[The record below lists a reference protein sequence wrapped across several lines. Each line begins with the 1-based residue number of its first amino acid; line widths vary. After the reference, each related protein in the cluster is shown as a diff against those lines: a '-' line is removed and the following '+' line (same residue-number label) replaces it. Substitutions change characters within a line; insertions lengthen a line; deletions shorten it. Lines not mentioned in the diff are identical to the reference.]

1 MFNQHLLPKVLSSGV
16 ILLTLFAA
24 GCSTSSTKNNLAPS
38 LPASKSLPPSPTAMP
53 FPTRTG
59 TLPASPAPTQFSA
72 STSTLQPSPTST
84 QTPAPI
90 STGLPSFPLESSL
103 TFTRTAQLGGSVHGI
118 TMVGHIAYIG
128 SGPRVAAI
136 DLSQLDA
143 SRLVGQSPPLPGQV
157 ANLLSFPAAPNPMLL
172 ASAGKYLVGLD
183 ASETGSLAPTHQIA
197 LPGAIS
203 AMVLDVDKGILYA
216 GGSIYQG
223 PYQYS
228 GFIAAIDVSPGDGPR
243 ILDLIPLPER
253 PISIA
258 LGRGVVYAGT
268 EGPTAVL
275 FAARLKAGSKLSPA
289 IRLAGSSDSPAY
301 SMQVIGERLY
311 VGAYGVQAYDVQ
323 DPNQAAQAWKVD
335 TSGGQVMGFTI
346 IGDQIYTF
354 GWVGAGTYIPF
365 RLGVALPEAASGPP
379 VGEVA
384 STVAY
389 YDGKF
394 LVAYNDLEVYD
405 PRDPQDFRL
414 VGTYQPPVTSALGIA
429 ATESAVYVVD
439 NGTSDSQSQARL
451 RAFSL
456 PDLKPLGQAATR
468 YLDDWGWFR
477 GLAIEGMRA
486 YLAAYDGVEVYD
498 LSRSVPAPLGKP
510 VVVDGQ
516 LDAIAALRIG
526 NHRLLVVS
534 KQVGELA
541 ESSVLTAYDLT
552 NLQKPTQVGDPLVLS
567 GGVYRM
573 AWSGSDLYAI
583 SSAISEDQSDQLFT
597 IAFHEDALALQGA
610 LGLPGRAFSLAVA
623 GERVAL
629 AGADGLLLVSV
640 ANPASPQLLA
650 QARLPEL
657 GVQTAILGDTVLVV
671 AGGEEGATQLLVFD
685 IRDPANPKQ
694 AEALDVALKDSL
706 VGPLPA
712 NDAYLVLASGSLSGV
727 DVLEYCGQK

>member
-24 GCSTSSTKNNLAPS
+24 GCSTFSTKNNLTPS
-38 LPASKSLPPSPTAMP
+38 LPASKSLPPSPTAIP
-53 FPTRTG
+53 FPTRTA
-59 TLPASPAPTQFSA
+59 TLLASSAPTQFSA

-118 TMVGHIAYIG
+118 TIVGHIAYIG

-143 SRLVGQSPPLPGQV
+143 PRLVGQSPPLPGRV

-172 ASAGKYLVGLD
+172 ASAGKYLVVLD

-203 AMVLDVDKGILYA
+203 AMVLDVNEGILYA

-223 PYQYS
+223 PYRYS

-243 ILDLIPLPER
+243 ILDLKPLPER

-268 EGPTAVL
+268 EGPIAVL
-275 FAARLKAGSKLSPA
+275 YAAQLKAGGKLSPPV
-289 IRLAGSSDSPAY
+289 RLAGSSDSPAY

-311 VGAYGVQAYDVQ
+311 VGTYGVQAYDFQ

-335 TSGGQVMGFTI
+335 TSGGQVMGFSI
-346 IGDQIYTF
+346 AGDQIYTF
-354 GWVGAGTYIPF
+354 GWFGAGTYIPF
-365 RLGVALPEAASGPP
+365 RQGVALPETMSGSP

-394 LVAYNDLEVYD
+394 LVAYNDLEIYD

-414 VGTYQPPVTSALGIA
+414 VGAYQSPITSALGTA
-429 ATESAVYVVD
+429 ATDRAVYVVD
-439 NGTSDSQSQARL
+439 NGASDSQSQARL

-456 PDLKPLGQAATR
+456 PDLKPLGQVATG
-468 YLDDWGWFR
+468 YLDGWGWFR
-477 GLAIEGMRA
+477 GLAIEGMRD

-498 LSRSVPAPLGKP
+498 LSRSVPVPLGKP

-534 KQVGELA
+534 KQVEEFA
-541 ESSVLTAYDLT
+541 DSSVLTVYDLT
-552 NLQKPTQVGDPLVLS
+552 NLQKPTQVGDPLVL
-567 GGVYRM
+567 GGGIYRM
-573 AWSGSDLYAI
+573 AWSGSYLYAI
-583 SSAISEDQSDQLFT
+583 SSAVTESQSDQMYI
-597 IAFHEDALALQGA
+597 IAFHDDALALQSV
-610 LGLPGRAFSLAVA
+610 LGLPGRFFSLAVA

-629 AGADGLLLVSV
+629 TGADGLLLVSV

-650 QARLPEL
+650 QARLSEL
-657 GVQTAILGDTVLVV
+657 GVQTAILGDKVLVV
-671 AGGEEGATQLLVFD
+671 TGGEEGAAQLLIFD
-685 IRDPANPKQ
+685 IQNPANPRLV
-694 AEALDVALKDSL
+694 EALDVAFKNGN
-706 VGPLPA
+706 VGPMPVNGTYIL
-712 NDAYLVLASGSLSGV
+712 LASETSGV
-727 DVLEYCGQK
+727 DVLEYRDQK